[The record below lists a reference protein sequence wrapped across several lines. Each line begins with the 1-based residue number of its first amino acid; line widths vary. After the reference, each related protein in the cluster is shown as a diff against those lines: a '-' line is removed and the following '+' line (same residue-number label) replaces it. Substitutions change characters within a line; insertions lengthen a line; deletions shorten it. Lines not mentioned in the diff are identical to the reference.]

1 MLGSLR
7 DPAPGSIT
15 FSGGFLMSG
24 GGEEI
29 GEISQFGYPL
39 NKIVYLRKA
48 KESS

>member
-1 MLGSLR
+1 MLGPFW
-7 DPAPGSIT
+7 DPAPGSIR

-29 GEISQFGYPL
+29 GEISRFGYPL
-39 NKIVYLRKA
+39 NKIVYLCKA